1 MNKLNHILLAVLLAM
16 LIIAIP
22 FVLLLLTY
30 QHDAAMCAHI
40 VDCHDAYKTYS
51 AYSNCT
57 KPYRKMMIFKQKADS
72 AVIENE
78 FEADKSEKKSG
89 LWR

>member
-30 QHDAAMCAHI
+30 QHRRGDVRAH
-40 VDCHDAYKTYS
+40 
-51 AYSNCT
+51 
-57 KPYRKMMIFKQKADS
+57 R
-72 AVIENE
+72 
-78 FEADKSEKKSG
+78 
-89 LWR
+89 